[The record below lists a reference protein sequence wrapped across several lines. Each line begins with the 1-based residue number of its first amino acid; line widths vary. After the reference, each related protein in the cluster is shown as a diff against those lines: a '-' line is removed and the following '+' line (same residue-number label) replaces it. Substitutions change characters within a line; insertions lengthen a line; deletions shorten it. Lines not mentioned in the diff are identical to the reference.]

1 MSHEATCLYNIY
13 CNPNKC
19 ECAVLQ
25 YKMKNRNEMFN
36 IYFLKKNE
44 LKFIKKNI
52 CDIMKTSQ
60 EPHELQKW
68 KMYTVY

>member
-36 IYFLKKNE
+36 IYFLKK
-44 LKFIKKNI
+44 
-52 CDIMKTSQ
+52 MS
-60 EPHELQKW
+60 
-68 KMYTVY
+68 